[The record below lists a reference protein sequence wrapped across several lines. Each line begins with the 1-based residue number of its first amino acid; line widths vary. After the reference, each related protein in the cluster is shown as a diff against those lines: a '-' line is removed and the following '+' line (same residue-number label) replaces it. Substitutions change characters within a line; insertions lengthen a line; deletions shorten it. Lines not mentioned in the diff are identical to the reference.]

1 MDEVKKIVR
10 YKLSKL
16 LTADN
21 YSKVTDADIE
31 FVLARAKALIQGY
44 CHRTDMPEGLYYT
57 WVDMAIEFMKDILKP
72 LFEKDTTSEE
82 ELAKRITSVRAG
94 DTTINMEAGSS
105 DDTIDTGYNN
115 NSVDANILFSFA
127 KQLQSYRK
135 FSAGC
140 GKDLHGI

>member
-1 MDEVKKIVR
+1 
-10 YKLSKL
+10 
-16 LTADN
+16 
-21 YSKVTDADIE
+21 
-31 FVLARAKALIQGY
+31 
-44 CHRTDMPEGLYYT
+44 
-57 WVDMAIEFMKDILKP
+57 MAIEFMKDILKP

-94 DTTINMEAGSS
+94 DTSINIEAGSS

-115 NSVDANILFSFA
+115 NTIDADILFSFT

-135 FSAGC
+135 FPSGC

>member
-1 MDEVKKIVR
+1 MMNNLSNKYAVNYIQ
-10 YKLSKL
+10 SKL
-16 LTADN
+16 KSEQN
-21 YSKVTDADIE
+21 
-31 FVLARAKALIQGY
+31 FV
-44 CHRTDMPEGLYYT
+44 
-57 WVDMAIEFMKDILKP
+57 
-72 LFEKDTTSEE
+72 SEE

-115 NSVDANILFSFA
+115 NSVDDNILFSFT

>member
-1 MDEVKKIVR
+1 MDEAKKIVK

-115 NSVDANILFSFA
+115 NSVDANILFSFT

-140 GKDLHGI
+140 GEDLHGI

>member
-44 CHRTDMPEGLYYT
+44 CHR
-57 WVDMAIEFMKDILKP
+57 
-72 LFEKDTTSEE
+72 
-82 ELAKRITSVRAG
+82 
-94 DTTINMEAGSS
+94 
-105 DDTIDTGYNN
+105 
-115 NSVDANILFSFA
+115 
-127 KQLQSYRK
+127 
-135 FSAGC
+135 
-140 GKDLHGI
+140 